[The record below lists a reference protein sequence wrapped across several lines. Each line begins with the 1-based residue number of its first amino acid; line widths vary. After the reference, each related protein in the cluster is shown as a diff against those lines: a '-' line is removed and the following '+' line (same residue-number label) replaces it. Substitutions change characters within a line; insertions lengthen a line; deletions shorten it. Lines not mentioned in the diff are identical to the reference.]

1 MYNVG
6 VSELEELWGE
16 DDEEGDDGNSDGE
29 DKQEGERKGKAW
41 CCDFKY

>member
-16 DDEEGDDGNSDGE
+16 DDEEWDDENNDGGIE
-29 DKQEGERKGKAW
+29 IDKQEEERKGET
-41 CCDFKY
+41 

>member
-16 DDEEGDDGNSDGE
+16 DDEEWDDENNDGGIE
-29 DKQEGERKGKAW
+29 IDKQEEETKGET
-41 CCDFKY
+41 

>member
-16 DDEEGDDGNSDGE
+16 DDEEGDDEKNDGKKDQAVE
-29 DKQEGERKGKAW
+29 EEEREGETP
-41 CCDFKY
+41 